1 VPIVR
6 CAGLNTEVVGKM
18 KKNVYI
24 FNDGELKRKDNTV
37 FFRTEDGNKYLP
49 IEDLSDIYVLGEV
62 TVSKKFLEYATQKEV
77 LLHFFNYHE
86 YYVGTYYPREHYNSG
101 YMLLKQAEHY
111 LNETQRKLLAFRF
124 VEGSVKNIMQVL
136 RYYISRGKTELTDM
150 LEQVER
156 LFSSIDPTMKISI
169 MMAIEGNI
177 RDTYY
182 KAFDIILEDNDFTFE
197 KRTRRPPRNN
207 LNTLISFGNM
217 MLYTAVLSEIYNT
230 HLDPRIGYLH
240 ASNNRRFTLNLDVAE
255 IFKPILVDRIIFTL
269 VGKKMIT
276 AKHFDK
282 KTGGILLKDEG
293 RKIYIEE
300 IDKRLKTTVNHKK
313 LGRQVSYRRL
323 IRMELYKLEKHLIGE
338 KEYQPFVSMW

>member
-1 VPIVR
+1 
-6 CAGLNTEVVGKM
+6 M